1 MPRKTEL
8 RHSHLVIWIWCPGS
22 AKTSTNYIKLCRYKI
37 APHLLT
43 PSHQRHFLFLNYNSI
58 DKSLRRLTFDNL
70 AHANG
75 EFKGLSAV
83 PRGVEFLSARQGAGV
98 VDLDLLAVLG
108 VGGAIAWLVSF
119 DLKKMLERESG
130 RWSCHIRKRLVPC
143 YYHLQIWLFNQ
154 DGHSRQIIGRTDPL
168 GGNTLWTRL
177 RM

>member
-1 MPRKTEL
+1 MPQ
-8 RHSHLVIWIWCPGS
+8 
-22 AKTSTNYIKLCRYKI
+22 IKSCRYKI

-83 PRGVEFLSARQGAGV
+83 PLFEYLSARQGAGV

-119 DLKKMLERESG
+119 DLKKMLE
-130 RWSCHIRKRLVPC
+130 
-143 YYHLQIWLFNQ
+143 
-154 DGHSRQIIGRTDPL
+154 
-168 GGNTLWTRL
+168 
-177 RM
+177 